1 MTITSSLTIMGDA
14 QNRTGSGWL
23 INLYNTATQYA
34 QYKINT

>member
-14 QNRTGSGWL
+14 QNHTRFGWF